1 MSCNS
6 CSTDKDGKPGG
17 CRSNGTCGTGS
28 CNKLNVF
35 NWLTDMTLP
44 AGQAPYDV
52 IEVRFKG
59 SRKEFF
65 RNKENIAL
73 KTGDAVAVEAMPGHD
88 VGVVSLTGELVRF
101 QLKKK
106 GLTENSDQIRSLY
119 RKAKQN
125 EIEKWFEVKDLEP
138 SVLSRTRTIIENLKL
153 SMKLSDVEF
162 QGDGKKATFY
172 YTADDRVDFR
182 ELIKKLADEFHVRVE
197 MRQIGMRQEASRLG
211 GIGSC
216 GRELCCSTWLTDF
229 KTVSTSAARYQNLA
243 LNPAKLAGQC
253 GKLKCCLNY
262 ELDSYIDTL
271 KDFPNTNIV
280 IETEKGKASH
290 RKTDIFKRLMWY
302 AYDNVEIKD
311 RKDATENNE
320 GGNWIALSVDRVK
333 EIISLNKQQIKP
345 VDLKDFEAEEIDI
358 APDFENVVGQDRIDR
373 MDRVGKKKK
382 KKKKKSAHSGDQS
395 QVAKQPQQNKPQQ
408 PAGQQQQRNPQQQ
421 NKSQQQ
427 GRQQNQPQRGGQQQG
442 GKQQQHNKPQHQ
454 QRNNPP
460 QQNKPQPANQPQQP
474 NQQNRNRPQRQ
485 QPQKNNPQP
494 PTENKSE

>member
-1 MSCNS
+1 MGCSS
-6 CSTDKDGKPGG
+6 CSTEKDGKPGG
-17 CRSNGTCGTGS
+17 CRGNGTCGTGS

-52 IEVRFKG
+52 VEVRFKG

-65 RNKENIAL
+65 RNKENISL
-73 KTGDAVAVEAMPGHD
+73 RTGDTVAVEAMPGHD
-88 VGVVSLTGELVRF
+88 VGVVSLAGELVRF
-101 QLKKK
+101 QMKKK
-106 GLTENSDQIRSLY
+106 GVTENSDQIRTLY

-125 EIEKWFEVKDLEP
+125 EIDKWCEAKNLET
-138 SVLSRTRTIIENLKL
+138 STLNRTRAIILNLKL

-182 ELIKKLADEFHVRVE
+182 ELIKRLADEFHVRVE

-229 KTVSTSAARYQNLA
+229 KTVSTGAARYQNLA

-262 ELDSYIDTL
+262 ELDSYMDAL

-280 IETEKGKASH
+280 IESEKGRASH

-302 AYDNVEIKD
+302 GYDFVENKEKRD
-311 RKDATENNE
+311 TGE
-320 GGNWIALSVDRVK
+320 GGDGSWVVLSVDRVK
-333 EIISLNKQQIKP
+333 EIIALNKQQVKP
-345 VDLKDFEAEEIDI
+345 VDLKDFEEEEIDTT
-358 APDFENVVGQDRIDR
+358 PDFENVVGQDRIDR
-373 MDRVGKKKK
+373 MDKKGKKRK
-382 KKKKKSAHSGDQS
+382 KKKKKSGD
-395 QVAKQPQQNKPQQ
+395 Q
-408 PAGQQQQRNPQQQ
+408 PAGQQQSRPQQPGTPQQGKQPQPNRPAQQ
-421 NKSQQQ
+421 NKPPGNPQRNQNQQ
-427 GRQQNQPQRGGQQQG
+427 GRQNPQPNRPPQQQSGPPKQNPNQQPKPGGQQQG
-442 GKQQQHNKPQHQ
+442 Q
-454 QRNNPP
+454 
-460 QQNKPQPANQPQQP
+460 NQP
-474 NQQNRNRPQRQ
+474 NRNRPQRQ
-485 QPQKNNPQP
+485 QPPKSPDT
-494 PTENKSE
+494 PTP